1 MAKFKYRMQSI
12 LNIKEKLEEQAK
24 NEFAAARMRLDEE
37 EEKLKALKERKQFY
51 EDEGRRLRESALN
64 VLDLNENRNAVE
76 RMDEFIAI
84 QQIEVNRASALLEQA
99 RINLTNAMQE
109 AQIQNKL
116 KDKAFEEF
124 KKEIN
129 AQEAKE
135 IDELTSYTYGNRLKE
150 ESNNG

>member
-37 EEKLKALKERKQFY
+37 EEKLRALEERKLFY

-64 VLDLNENRNAVE
+64 VLDLNENKIAID
-76 RMDEFIAI
+76 RMKEFISI
-84 QQIEVNRASALLEQA
+84 QQIEVNRAAALLEQA

-116 KDKAFEEF
+116 KEKAFEEF

-150 ESNNG
+150 ESKNG

>member
-37 EEKLKALKERKQFY
+37 EEKLRALEERKLFY

-64 VLDLNENRNAVE
+64 ILDLNENKTAID

-116 KDKAFEEF
+116 KEKAFEEF

-135 IDELTSYTYGNRLKE
+135 IDELTSYT
-150 ESNNG
+150 

>member
-37 EEKLKALKERKQFY
+37 EEKLRALEERKLFY

-64 VLDLNENRNAVE
+64 ILDLNENKIAID
-76 RMDEFIAI
+76 RMDEFIAN

-116 KDKAFEEF
+116 KEKAFEEF

>member
-24 NEFAAARMRLDEE
+24 NEFAAARVRLDEE
-37 EEKLKALKERKQFY
+37 EEKLQALKERKQFY

-64 VLDLNENRNAVE
+64 ILDLNENRNAVE

>member
-37 EEKLKALKERKQFY
+37 EEKLRALEERKLFY

-64 VLDLNENRNAVE
+64 ILDLNENKIAID
-76 RMDEFIAI
+76 RMKEFISI

-99 RINLTNAMQE
+99 RITLTNAMQE

-116 KDKAFEEF
+116 KEKAFEEF

-135 IDELTSYTYGNRLKE
+135 VDELTSYTYGNRLKE

>member
-37 EEKLKALKERKQFY
+37 EEKLRALEERKLFY

-64 VLDLNENRNAVE
+64 ILDLNENKIAID

-116 KDKAFEEF
+116 KEKAFEEF

>member
-37 EEKLKALKERKQFY
+37 EEKLRALEERKLFY

-64 VLDLNENRNAVE
+64 ILDLNENKIAID
-76 RMDEFIAI
+76 RMKEFISI

-116 KDKAFEEF
+116 KEKAFEEF

-135 IDELTSYTYGNRLKE
+135 VDELTSYTYGNRLKE

>member
-1 MAKFKYRMQSI
+1 MQSI

-24 NEFAAARMRLDEE
+24 NEFAAARMHLDEE
-37 EEKLKALKERKQFY
+37 EEKLRALEERKLFY

-64 VLDLNENRNAVE
+64 ILDLNENKIAID
-76 RMDEFIAI
+76 RMDEFIAN

-116 KDKAFEEF
+116 KEKAFEEF

>member
-37 EEKLKALKERKQFY
+37 EEKLQALKERKQFY

-64 VLDLNENRNAVE
+64 ILDLNENRNAVE

>member
-37 EEKLKALKERKQFY
+37 EEKLRALEERKLFY

-64 VLDLNENRNAVE
+64 VLDLNENKIAID
-76 RMDEFIAI
+76 RMKEFISI
-84 QQIEVNRASALLEQA
+84 QQIEVNRAAALLEQA

-116 KDKAFEEF
+116 KEKAFEEF

>member
-1 MAKFKYRMQSI
+1 MQSI

-24 NEFAAARMRLDEE
+24 NEFAAARMHLDEE
-37 EEKLKALKERKQFY
+37 EEKLRALEERKLFY

-64 VLDLNENRNAVE
+64 ILDLNENKIAID

-116 KDKAFEEF
+116 KEKAFEEF

>member
-1 MAKFKYRMQSI
+1 MK
-12 LNIKEKLEEQAK
+12 
-24 NEFAAARMRLDEE
+24 
-37 EEKLKALKERKQFY
+37 
-51 EDEGRRLRESALN
+51 
-64 VLDLNENRNAVE
+64 
-76 RMDEFIAI
+76 EFISI

-116 KDKAFEEF
+116 KEKAFEEF

-135 IDELTSYTYGNRLKE
+135 VDELTSYTYGNRLKE

>member
-1 MAKFKYRMQSI
+1 MQSI

-37 EEKLKALKERKQFY
+37 EEKLRALEERKQFY

-64 VLDLNENRNAVE
+64 ILDLNENKIAID

-116 KDKAFEEF
+116 KEKAFEEF

>member
-1 MAKFKYRMQSI
+1 MQSI

-37 EEKLKALKERKQFY
+37 EEKLRALEERKLFY

-64 VLDLNENRNAVE
+64 ILDLNENKIAID
-76 RMDEFIAI
+76 RMDEFIAN

-116 KDKAFEEF
+116 KEKAFEEF

>member
-37 EEKLKALKERKQFY
+37 EEKLRALEERKLFY
-51 EDEGRRLRESALN
+51 EDEGRRLRESELN
-64 VLDLNENRNAVE
+64 ILDLNENKIAID
-76 RMDEFIAI
+76 RMKEFISI

-116 KDKAFEEF
+116 KEKAFEEF

-135 IDELTSYTYGNRLKE
+135 VDELTSYTYGNRLKE